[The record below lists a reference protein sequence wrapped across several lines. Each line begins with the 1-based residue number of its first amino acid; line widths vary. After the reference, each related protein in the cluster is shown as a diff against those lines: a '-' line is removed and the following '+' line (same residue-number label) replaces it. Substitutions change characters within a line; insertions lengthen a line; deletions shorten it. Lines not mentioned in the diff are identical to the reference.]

1 MLSYPIFF
9 ERIPRLGKKEKSPR
23 AKYSENLR
31 NGIRLAIKN
40 QISDFPVQPT
50 AGAVTPMGIWSAK
63 KTRYST
69 RGSYTVS

>member
-40 QISDFPVQPT
+40 HISDFPVQPN
-50 AGAVTPMGIWSAK
+50 AGLSLLWAYGVPRKRGIPHVAH
-63 KTRYST
+63 TQ
-69 RGSYTVS
+69 